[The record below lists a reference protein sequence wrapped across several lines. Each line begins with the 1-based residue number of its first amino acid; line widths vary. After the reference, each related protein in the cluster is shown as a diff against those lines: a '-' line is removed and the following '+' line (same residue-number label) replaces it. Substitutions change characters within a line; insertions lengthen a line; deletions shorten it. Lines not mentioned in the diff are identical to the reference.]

1 MSSQPVG
8 SGPLSDAEGAAD
20 GTAERRRRAP
30 ISERGGGRGFWP
42 RRLPPGAERDLRRR
56 DALFRRSLGTA
67 DALAVA
73 FAIGLTQVLVHGDLR
88 VAALL
93 AIPFVV
99 VAAKAIGLYDRDE
112 LVLHKTT
119 LDEAPALFQLA
130 TLYALCVSLLGGF
143 LFGTAPVAGT
153 VVVIWLSLF
162 ALTLLARFSARRIA
176 RAVAPEERCL
186 VVGDLRGTGA
196 IGRRLRDEASLHAR
210 LMAEIPLDFEG
221 DREAAAQQLRA
232 AIVEHQAHRVIL
244 APRTADSDAVLD
256 AVRLIKSM
264 GVKVS
269 LLPRLL
275 EVVGT
280 SVVFDDVSGA
290 TVLGVRRFGLT
301 HSSALLKRSL
311 DLAVAGGTVL
321 LLGPLMLVIAAAV
334 KLDARGP
341 VLFRQ
346 VRVGRGGQHFEMLKF
361 RSMVDGADALK
372 ADLRGENESSG
383 LFKIAGD
390 PRITTVGRLLR
401 ATSLDELPQLLNV
414 VRGHMSLV
422 GPRPL
427 VVDEDRLVEGW
438 DRRRLHLTPGM
449 TGPWQLLGSR
459 RVPLDEM
466 VKIDYLYIANW
477 SFWTDVKL
485 LIRTAVHVIEARGH

>member
-1 MSSQPVG
+1 MATQPAG
-8 SGPLSDAEGAAD
+8 SGPLPGARAAATTGD
-20 GTAERRRRAP
+20 RGRPRR
-30 ISERGGGRGFWP
+30 P
-42 RRLPPGAERDLRRR
+42 RRLPAGAARDLRRR
-56 DALFRRSLGTA
+56 DTTYRRALGLA
-67 DALAVA
+67 DAGSVLV
-73 FAIGLTQVLVHGDLR
+73 AIGLTQALVGGGTRL
-88 VAALL
+88 AALL
-93 AIPFVV
+93 AVPIAL

-143 LFGTAPVAGT
+143 LFGAAPRAGT

-162 ALTLLARFSARRIA
+162 ALALVTRFGARRIA
-176 RAVAPEERCL
+176 RALAPDERCL
-186 VVGDLRGTGA
+186 VVGDLTGMGT
-196 IGRRLRDEASLHAR
+196 IGRRLRDERSLRAR
-210 LMAEIPLDFEG
+210 LVAELPLDFDG
-221 DREAAAQQLRA
+221 DRDAASEQLRA
-232 AIVEHQAHRVIL
+232 AIAEHEVHRVIL
-244 APRTADSDAVLD
+244 VPRGADTDAVLD

-301 HSSALLKRSL
+301 HTSALLKRAL
-311 DLAVAGGTVL
+311 DLFVAGGVVFVL
-321 LLGPLMLVIAAAV
+321 APLMLLIAALV
-334 KLDARGP
+334 KLDSRGP

-372 ADLRGENESSG
+372 AQLRAANESSG

-390 PRITTVGRLLR
+390 PRITRMGRLLR
-401 ATSLDELPQLLNV
+401 STSLDELPQLLNV
-414 VRGHMSLV
+414 LRGHMSLV

-427 VVDEDRLVEGW
+427 VVDEDRLVTGW

-485 LIRTAVHVIEARGH
+485 LIRTVVHVIEARGH

>member
-1 MSSQPVG
+1 M
-8 SGPLSDAEGAAD
+8 LA
-20 GTAERRRRAP
+20 
-30 ISERGGGRGFWP
+30 GG
-42 RRLPPGAERDLRRR
+42 
-56 DALFRRSLGTA
+56 
-67 DALAVA
+67 V
-73 FAIGLTQVLVHGDLR
+73 VH

-93 AIPFVV
+93 AVPFALL
-99 VAAKAIGLYDRDE
+99 AAKLIGLYDRDD
-112 LVLHKTT
+112 LLLHKTT
-119 LDEAPALFQLA
+119 LDEAPGLFQLA
-130 TLYALCVSLLGGF
+130 TLYAVCVTLLGSF
-143 LFGTAPVAGT
+143 LFGEMASAGSILALWMT
-153 VVVIWLSLF
+153 LFVVSV
-162 ALTLLARFSARRIA
+162 LARFFARRVVRA
-176 RAVAPEERCL
+176 RAPEERCL
-186 VVGDLRGTGA
+186 VVGDQRGTHV
-196 IGRRLRDEASLHAR
+196 IGRRLRDDPSLGAR
-210 LMAEIPLDFEG
+210 LIAELTVDLEVDRAAAAIQL
-221 DREAAAQQLRA
+221 REA
-232 AIVEHQAHRVIL
+232 IVRHEAHRVIL
-244 APRTADSDAVLD
+244 APRAADSEEVLD

-290 TVLGVRRFGLT
+290 TVLGVRRFGLSHT
-301 HSSALLKRSL
+301 SALLKRSL
-311 DLAVAGGTVL
+311 DLLVSGGALFV
-321 LLGPLMLVIAAAV
+321 LGPLMLLVAAAV
-334 KLDARGP
+334 KLDTRGP

-372 ADLRGENESSG
+372 AGMQAENESSG

-390 PRITTVGRLLR
+390 PRITRVGRLLR

-427 VVDEDRLVEGW
+427 VVDEDRLVLGW

-485 LIRTAVHVIEARGH
+485 LIRTVVHVIEARGH